1 MSDRIAWPLYL
12 ALCIL
17 GMAMVFVGIAARD
30 AVPSTLSAVIAA
42 GGGVMAVL
50 GAVLWWRALIR
61 RHGRGRMLIWL
72 VVILGVL
79 FVIGLVFQ
87 KLVEDR
93 ERELLPDT
101 AVI

>member
-1 MSDRIAWPLYL
+1 
-12 ALCIL
+12 
-17 GMAMVFVGIAARD
+17 
-30 AVPSTLSAVIAA
+30 
-42 GGGVMAVL
+42 
-50 GAVLWWRALIR
+50 
-61 RHGRGRMLIWL
+61 MLIWL